1 MKKINNWNVPF
12 EHIPRRGIEHYKYII
27 IHRGGEVR
35 REERK
40 FLKELFPKQGAGA
53 HRGTELLQVEGQVL
67 LIKSS
72 FFSIGKNKQKKKNA
86 HHLRLRSGFFK
97 ITKAKLSSNSRQTC
111 QNCWHFS
118 KSFPTIRKAT
128 TFNFLNGTKKQDV
141 TCWPSIKQ
149 KVLWRKCLHE
159 LNFFILEL
167 FDVYF
172 KSHCTQGQANSQIVT
187 SSCSGGEIQTHMTPW
202 ILLADTVNAFTV
214 FSDHS
219 FGG

>member
-40 FLKELFPKQGAGA
+40 FLKELCPKQGAGA
-53 HRGTELLQVEGQVL
+53 HRGTELLQVEDQVL
-67 LIKSS
+67 FIKSS
-72 FFSIGKNKQKKKNA
+72 FFSIRKKKSSSLA
-86 HHLRLRSGFFK
+86 FRLRSGFFK

-111 QNCWHFS
+111 QNCLHFS
-118 KSFPTIRKAT
+118 KSFPTIWKAT
-128 TFNFLNGTKKQDV
+128 TFNFLNGMKKQDV

-187 SSCSGGEIQTHMTPW
+187 SSCCGGEIQTHMTPW
-202 ILLADTVNAFTV
+202 ILLADTANAFTV